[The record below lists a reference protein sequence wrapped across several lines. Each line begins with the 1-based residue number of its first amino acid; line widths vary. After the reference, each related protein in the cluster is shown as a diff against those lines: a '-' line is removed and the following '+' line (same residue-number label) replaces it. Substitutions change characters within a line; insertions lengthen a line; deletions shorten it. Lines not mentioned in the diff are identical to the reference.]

1 MPLLIMKSSIIGKSG
16 KLIASKPD
24 NESNMQQQLL
34 ESGLIS
40 AILTFSKQ
48 LHKQEIQSLTYHDR
62 ITSFIEFKEFFLI
75 IEISTAI
82 DIELRNQ
89 TLKIIQEKSIGLLEN
104 RSENDLSS
112 GEGDLILEEIIKQS
126 QNEVQSELKQP
137 LAQAEK
143 GEFDL
148 VHNENG
154 SYEITS
160 QTNCSNYAEKLAMM
174 ISNGLIAC
182 NYQLDEK
189 IISAFIPDLKEKMIY
204 YAIIKH
210 ENRITN
216 VGIIKL
222 PIEEN
227 TTLFRLAPYIDRQI
241 KEMLRNKDDITIQEI
256 ITDLVG
262 IYNTRR
268 EVKNFDSEYFSI
280 DYLDKN
286 VKGLEKVIYPI
297 VIGEPVIIVGDKLS
311 TRIVTTSLSIFAQ
324 HLNTEVIEWL
334 TGETKIGV
342 NITGVS
348 KEVYNELVEEGG
360 GIEESVTVVNLL
372 ENKIKGK
379 NASSYFKK
387 IFDKVKKKSPEE
399 AYRSIE
405 KELEKLAF
413 EAMHVTSLAILDRKS
428 AAKKLQQI
436 FTSVNN
442 KSKFNKIMTLAS
454 KRNPLIEYLLEDLK
468 STVHAAEDYLNIF

>member
-1 MPLLIMKSSIIGKSG
+1 MKSSIIGKSG
-16 KLIASKPD
+16 NLIASKPD

-89 TLKIIQEKSIGLLEN
+89 ILKIIQEKSIELLEN
-104 RSENDLSS
+104 RSEKDLSL
-112 GEGDLILEEIIKQS
+112 GEGDLILEEIIYQS
-126 QNEVQSELKQP
+126 QNEVQSELKKP
-137 LAQAEK
+137 LEHAEK
-143 GEFDL
+143 GEFDI
-148 VHNENG
+148 VHNEDS
-154 SYEITS
+154 SYEITNQINS
-160 QTNCSNYAEKLAMM
+160 LEYADKLAVM
-174 ISNGLIAC
+174 INNGLIAC
-182 NYQLDEK
+182 DYQLAEE

-204 YAIIKH
+204 HAIIKH
-210 ENRITN
+210 ENRTTN

-227 TTLFRLAPYIDRQI
+227 STLFRLAPYIDRQI
-241 KEMLRNKDDITIQEI
+241 KEMLKNKANITIQEI
-256 ITDLVG
+256 ISNLVD

-268 EVKNFDSEYFSI
+268 EVKSFDSEYFSI
-280 DYLDKN
+280 SYLDKN

-297 VIGEPVIIVGDKLS
+297 VIGDPAIIVGDKLS

-334 TGETKIGV
+334 TGEIKIGS

-348 KEVYNELVEEGG
+348 REVYDELVKEGG
-360 GIEESVTVVNLL
+360 IDESVTVVNLID
-372 ENKIKGK
+372 NKIKGK

-387 IFDKVKKKSPEE
+387 VFDNVKKKSPEE
-399 AYRSIE
+399 AYKDIG

-413 EAMHVTSLAILDRKS
+413 EAMQVTSLAILDRKD

-436 FTSVNN
+436 YTGINN

-468 STVHAAEDYLNIF
+468 STVHAAEDYLGIF